1 MATLH
6 ISEYKGMR
14 QVEGGLANVGEEPSV
29 DQTPV
34 TFTTANSSAAF
45 GAGTKVIRVISTAN
59 CNLAFGDAPA
69 ATANSKL
76 MIANTVEY
84 FGVNAGQKLS
94 VYDGSS

>member
-6 ISEYKGMR
+6 ISEYKGIR
-14 QVEGGLANVGEEPSV
+14 QVEGGLAPFGEEPSI

-34 TFTTANSSAAF
+34 SFTTAALSAAF
-45 GAGTKVIRVISTAN
+45 GAGTKVVRVISTAN
-59 CNLAFGDAPA
+59 CNLAFGDGPT

-84 FGVNAGQKLS
+84 FGVIEGQKLS